1 MPLRERRLASAAAV
15 TTAVSSVDLEFLQ
28 AGGVGRVVPVSG
40 REPDLTSRNV
50 SAPTVLLSGNLGY
63 RPTVA
68 AARWFAAEV
77 WPRVKERVPEAR
89 WVLAGARPPRAVRRL
104 AALPGVEVHPDVP
117 DLDPYL
123 AAATVAVAPM
133 PTGSGV
139 PMKVLEAWAAG
150 IPVVASAAAAE
161 GLERAPEVGLE
172 LPGSSSEW
180 VAALVRL
187 LTDPTARSLLG
198 ARGRAVWERH
208 YSPVRVR
215 QAIRSAVEEAVS
227 PNPGRPDPAH

>member
-1 MPLRERRLASAAAV
+1 
-15 TTAVSSVDLEFLQ
+15 
-28 AGGVGRVVPVSG
+28 
-40 REPDLTSRNV
+40 
-50 SAPTVLLSGNLGY
+50 
-63 RPTVA
+63 
-68 AARWFAAEV
+68 
-77 WPRVKERVPEAR
+77 VPEAR

-150 IPVVASAAAAE
+150 IPVVPARRRPRASSGARGRSGAGRE
-161 GLERAPEVGLE
+161 LERVA
-172 LPGSSSEW
+172 

-187 LTDPTARSLLG
+187 LTEPPRPPSWGPGTGGVGAALRPGAGAAGDPVGGGGGGQPESGTPRPAR
-198 ARGRAVWERH
+198 
-208 YSPVRVR
+208 
-215 QAIRSAVEEAVS
+215 
-227 PNPGRPDPAH
+227 

>member
-1 MPLRERRLASAAAV
+1 
-15 TTAVSSVDLEFLQ
+15 
-28 AGGVGRVVPVSG
+28 
-40 REPDLTSRNV
+40 
-50 SAPTVLLSGNLGY
+50 
-63 RPTVA
+63 
-68 AARWFAAEV
+68 
-77 WPRVKERVPEAR
+77 
-89 WVLAGARPPRAVRRL
+89 
-104 AALPGVEVHPDVP
+104 VHPDVP

-150 IPVVASAAAAE
+150 IPVVANPAAAE
-161 GLERAPEVGLE
+161 GLERTPEVGLE
-172 LPGSSSEW
+172 LAGSSSEW

-187 LTDPTARSLLG
+187 LTEPAAASLLG

-215 QAIRSAVEEAVS
+215 QAIRSAVAEAVS
-227 PNPGRPDPAH
+227 PNPGRPVPAR